1 MGVRYHMLM
10 EIPVTRGEGV
20 PGDNGGARQHDG
32 RRDEIAGGQGL
43 LQQHQRQKRPH
54 EGWSPDC
61 PSKDNM
67 PLNMMQ
73 GRSPLSKG
81 SALSRPFLAAASR
94 ASNMAAVFLFFVQ

>member
-1 MGVRYHMLM
+1 MTAVIYGAHKVPVKVGAAVVGVRYHMLM

-61 PSKDNM
+61 PSKDICR
-67 PLNMMQ
+67 LI
-73 GRSPLSKG
+73 
-81 SALSRPFLAAASR
+81 
-94 ASNMAAVFLFFVQ
+94 